1 MPQALPFILFGVVL
15 VVFVVW
21 LISKNRASSALK
33 AQELSR
39 MGFTPCPGEA
49 QALAQRI
56 TWIENNAE
64 YRCSVVNAMHA
75 SLDGKIVYYYTKSR
89 QWEDDVVSMEEF
101 LFPLNRPSTEGLML
115 FVKPSGL
122 PAGAAANFVGRMA
135 TAGWDVQPDD
145 LTRLEIPIDLRGS
158 NLIGALGPAGTSLY
172 TLVAGEA
179 LASLQQLG
187 DCSALVVACR
197 GEWCTVTSPG
207 ARMPFKLDKIWA
219 VIRDLVRVRT

>member
-21 LISKNRASSALK
+21 LISKNRASSAFK
-33 AQELSR
+33 AQQLSR
-39 MGFTPCPGEA
+39 MGFTPCAGEA

-64 YRCSVVNAMHA
+64 YRCSVVNAMRA

-172 TLVAGEA
+172 TLVAGDA
-179 LASLQQLG
+179 LASLQQVG
-187 DCSALVVACR
+187 DCGGPIVTCR
-197 GEWCTVTSPG
+197 SEWCTVTSPG

-219 VIRDLVRVRT
+219 VIRDLVRDQT